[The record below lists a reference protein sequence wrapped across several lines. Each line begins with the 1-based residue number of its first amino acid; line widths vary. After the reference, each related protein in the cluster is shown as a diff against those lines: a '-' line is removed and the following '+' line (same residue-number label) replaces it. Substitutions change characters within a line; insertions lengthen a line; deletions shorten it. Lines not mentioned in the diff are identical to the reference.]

1 MLPSNLENN
10 STFLL
15 SIKTTL
21 SAALT
26 LLPKEVTDID
36 ISDTSEFEVQL
47 SYIINIS
54 GCTAA
59 SNLIAKL
66 RSIMDSGY
74 FIETLRTYTGIAE
87 LNISEPL
94 ITVNATSGP
103 PQRVSMTVSD
113 PGASHMPRRLLL
125 PVIPISL
132 LLFTCSHHSSYLNVR
147 YADWNQ
153 CRRCRCHHRKRAA
166 RLLDTC
172 VLLLRRGVQAH
183 GQRLIPNA
191 GSGKRC
197 ENDFSLTAISSES
210 HKTNTYTTDGRTVRT
225 DGSH

>member
-1 MLPSNLENN
+1 MLPSNVENN

-15 SIKTTL
+15 SIQTTL
-21 SAALT
+21 TAALT

-74 FIETLRTYTGIAE
+74 FIETLRNYTGIAE

-94 ITVNATSGP
+94 ITVNVTSGP
-103 PQRVSMTVSD
+103 PQRASMTVSD
-113 PGASHMPRRLLL
+113 PGASHLL
-125 PVIPISL
+125 
-132 LLFTCSHHSSYLNVR
+132 
-147 YADWNQ
+147 
-153 CRRCRCHHRKRAA
+153 
-166 RLLDTC
+166 
-172 VLLLRRGVQAH
+172 
-183 GQRLIPNA
+183 
-191 GSGKRC
+191 
-197 ENDFSLTAISSES
+197 
-210 HKTNTYTTDGRTVRT
+210 
-225 DGSH
+225 